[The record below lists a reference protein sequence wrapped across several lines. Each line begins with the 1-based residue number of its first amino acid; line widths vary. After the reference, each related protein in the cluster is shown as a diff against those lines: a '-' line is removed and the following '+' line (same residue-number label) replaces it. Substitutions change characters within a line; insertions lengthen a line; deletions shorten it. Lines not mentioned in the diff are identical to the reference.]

1 MTKVNDVKAF
11 LGVKKISKRTKTTSN
26 TNKTLK
32 ALISD
37 DINKVIK
44 ERLIEKWGEY
54 FKCIEATSFA
64 KTKNDDEREMVE
76 HNGWRLIIPT
86 TYTNDEGKTF
96 SGNCWSVGEPTL
108 YIKGLK
114 ATNESNFI
122 FDFKETQK
130 VTLDTKVEDT
140 K

>member
-1 MTKVNDVKAF
+1 MSKINNVKDF
-11 LGVKKISKRTKTTSN
+11 LGVKKISTKKATQSN
-26 TNKTLK
+26 TNKSLK

-44 ERLIEKWGEY
+44 DRLISKWGQY

-64 KTKNDDEREMVE
+64 TTKNVDEREIVT
-76 HNGWRLIIPT
+76 HSGWRLMIPT
-86 TYTNDEGKTF
+86 TYTNAKGESYDGD
-96 SGNCWSVGEPTL
+96 CWSVGEPTL

-114 ATNESNFI
+114 STNESNFV

-130 VTLDTKVEDT
+130 VTLDKTTK
-140 K
+140 

>member
-1 MTKVNDVKAF
+1 MSKVNVKDF
-11 LGVKKISKRTKTTSN
+11 LGVKKITKRATTTSN
-26 TNKTLK
+26 TNKSLK

-44 ERLIEKWGEY
+44 ERLISKWGEY
-54 FKCIEATSFA
+54 FKCIEATSYA
-64 KTKNDDEREMVE
+64 KGKDGTHEVIT
-76 HNGWRLIIPT
+76 HNGWKLMIPT
-86 TYTNDEGKTF
+86 TYINHKGETYEGDV
-96 SGNCWSVGEPTL
+96 WSIGEPTL

-114 ATNESNFI
+114 STNESNFI